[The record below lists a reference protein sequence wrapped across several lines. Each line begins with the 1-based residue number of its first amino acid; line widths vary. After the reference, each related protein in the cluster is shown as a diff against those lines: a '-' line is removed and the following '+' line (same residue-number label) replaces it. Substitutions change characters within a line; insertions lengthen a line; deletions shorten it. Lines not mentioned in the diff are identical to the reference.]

1 MKSKKSIAI
10 LLTILLLCIASA
22 TLFACNNGSTPG
34 GDYSILPDDSGKN
47 EVSFTATFIYSDGST
62 QPYSVTGLTA
72 GSKISLNSVTRNPKR
87 EGYEFAGWY
96 TEPDGGSL
104 ETRLQGIEFYEKK
117 GDEFDWNTMK
127 QVTLYAGWVKN

>member
-72 GSKISLNSVTRNPKR
+72 GSKISLNSATRNPKR

-96 TEPDGGSL
+96 TEDAL
-104 ETRLQGIEFYEKK
+104 FNAWN
-117 GDEFDWNTMK
+117 FDKDIVTSNT
-127 QVTLYAGWVKN
+127 TLYAKWNLS